1 MAQTPLRGI
10 KSLKSGSGWDDS
22 MDVTVDEMEPRT
34 PPQKLFGHDEDVDQE
49 EDTGSFVEEDTVLG
63 VPLRGGSGGKGE
75 YGEEEELREDED
87 VILPKVLNFTTT
99 RKGADSPDE
108 NEDDQPLPN
117 SATTKSPEASASL
130 PNADIPLERFVVS
143 LAKLLLLTY
152 LTPPRPNFGV
162 VLAIHWFPATITTSG
177 KGLARECP
185 QTLQRPCAQASY
197 VPI

>member
-1 MAQTPLRGI
+1 
-10 KSLKSGSGWDDS
+10 

-34 PPQKLFGHDEDVDQE
+34 PPQKLFSHDEDVDQE

-75 YGEEEELREDED
+75 YREEEELREDEG

-117 SATTKSPEASASL
+117 SATSARHLHPVTKSPEASASL
-130 PNADIPLERFVVS
+130 PNVDIPLERFVVS
-143 LAKLLLLTY
+143 LAKLLFLTY

-162 VLAIHWFPATITTSG
+162 VPAIHWFPATITTSG

-185 QTLQRPCAQASY
+185 QTLQRPCAHACY
-197 VPI
+197 VSI